1 MLSLPDFPW
10 DALAPYREQAERH
23 PEGLVDL
30 SIGSPVDAT
39 PLVAKKALSEAANAP
54 SYPLTS
60 GSPELNDAM
69 RQWWE
74 RRRHTGPLSAG
85 QVVPTIGS
93 KEMVGLLP
101 TLLGLRSGDTVVI
114 PSVAYPTYAVGAAV
128 VGATVVAEDDPQ
140 KWPQAASLVWI
151 NSPSNPTGAVLSREY
166 LRKAVTRARE
176 MGAVLVS
183 DECYAELGWE
193 TDVVPSLLDQDVTAG
208 NLSGL
213 IALYSLSKQ
222 SNLAGYR
229 AGLMAGDETLV
240 QSLLLARKHL
250 GLIMPAPIQ
259 AAVAA
264 VVRDDTHVSSQRE
277 IYSQRRHVVFGA
289 LQAAGFQID
298 HSEAGLYAWV
308 TRGED
313 CWATVEW
320 FAESGLLVAPGS
332 FYGEKG
338 SRHIRVALTASD
350 LACNDFADRLLFA
363 R

>member
-1 MLSLPDFPW
+1 M
-10 DALAPYREQAERH
+10 
-23 PEGLVDL
+23 DL
-30 SIGSPVDAT
+30 SIGSPVDGT
-39 PLVAKKALSEAANAP
+39 PLVAKEALSCAANAP

-85 QVVPTIGS
+85 QVLPTIGS

-101 TLLGLRSGDTVVI
+101 TLLGLGSEDTVVI
-114 PSVAYPTYAVGAAV
+114 PTVAYPTYAVGAAV
-128 VGATVVAEDDPQ
+128 VGAIVVAEDDPQ
-140 KWPQAASLVWI
+140 KWPQGASLVWI
-151 NSPSNPTGAVLSREY
+151 NSPSNPTGAVLNREY
-166 LRKAVTRARE
+166 LREAVARARE
-176 MGAVLVS
+176 IGAVLVS

-193 TDVVPSLLDQDVTAG
+193 TNVVPSLLDQEVTAG
-208 NLSGL
+208 DFSGL

-229 AGLMAGDETLV
+229 AGMMAGDETLV

-264 VVRDDTHVSSQRE
+264 VVRDDAHVSSQRE
-277 IYSQRRHVVFGA
+277 MYSQRRHVVFGA
-289 LQAAGFQID
+289 LRGAGFQID

-320 FAESGLLVAPGS
+320 FAERGVLVAPGV
-332 FYGEKG
+332 FYGEAG
-338 SRHIRVALTASD
+338 SHHVRVALTASD
-350 LACNDFADRLLFA
+350 ASCEAFAQRLVETG
-363 R
+363 

>member
-23 PEGLVDL
+23 PGSLVDL
-30 SIGSPVDAT
+30 SIGSPVDGT
-39 PLVAKKALSEAANAP
+39 PLVAKEALSDAADAP

-60 GSPELNDAM
+60 GSPGLNDAM

-74 RRRHTGPLSAG
+74 RRRQTGPLSVG
-85 QVVPTIGS
+85 QVLPTIGS

-101 TLLGLRSGDTVVI
+101 TLLGLRTGDTVVI

-151 NSPSNPTGAVLSREY
+151 NSPSNPTGAVLRREY
-166 LRKAVTRARE
+166 LSEAVTRARKI
-176 MGAVLVS
+176 GAVLVS

-229 AGLMAGDETLV
+229 AGLLAGDETLV
-240 QSLLLARKHL
+240 QSLLQARKHL

-259 AAVAA
+259 AAVAS
-264 VVRDDTHVSSQRE
+264 VLLDDVHVLSQRE
-277 IYSQRRHVVFGA
+277 LYSQRRQVVFGA
-289 LQAAGFQID
+289 LRSAGFQID

-320 FAESGLLVAPGS
+320 FAERGVLVAPGV
-332 FYGEKG
+332 FYGEAG
-338 SRHIRVALTASD
+338 SHHVRVALTASD
-350 LACNDFADRLLFA
+350 GACDSFA
-363 R
+363 RRLAETG

>member
-1 MLSLPDFPW
+1 
-10 DALAPYREQAERH
+10 
-23 PEGLVDL
+23 VDL
-30 SIGSPVDAT
+30 SIGSPVDGT
-39 PLVAKKALSEAANAP
+39 PLVAKEALSYAANAP

-85 QVVPTIGS
+85 QVLPTIGS

-101 TLLGLRSGDTVVI
+101 TLLGLGSEDTVVI
-114 PSVAYPTYAVGAAV
+114 PTVAYPTYAVGAAV

-140 KWPQAASLVWI
+140 KWPQGASLVWI
-151 NSPSNPTGAVLSREY
+151 NSPSNPTGAVLNREY
-166 LRKAVTRARE
+166 LREAVARARE
-176 MGAVLVS
+176 IGAVLVS

-193 TDVVPSLLDQDVTAG
+193 TNVVPSLLDQEITAG
-208 NLSGL
+208 DFSGL

-264 VVRDDTHVSSQRE
+264 VVRDDAHVSIQRE
-277 IYSQRRHVVFGA
+277 MYSQRRHVVFGA
-289 LQAAGFQID
+289 LRAAGFQID

-308 TRGED
+308 TRDED

-320 FAESGLLVAPGS
+320 FAERGVLVAPGV
-332 FYGEKG
+332 FYGEAG
-338 SRHIRVALTASD
+338 SHHVRVALTASD
-350 LACNDFADRLLFA
+350 ASCEAFAQRLVETG
-363 R
+363 

>member
-1 MLSLPDFPW
+1 M
-10 DALAPYREQAERH
+10 
-23 PEGLVDL
+23 DL
-30 SIGSPVDAT
+30 SIGSPVDGT
-39 PLVAKKALSEAANAP
+39 PLVAKEALSDAANAP

-69 RQWWE
+69 RQWWK

-85 QVVPTIGS
+85 QVLPTIGS

-101 TLLGLRSGDTVVI
+101 TLLGLGNEDTVVI

-128 VGATVVAEDDPQ
+128 VGATVVAEDDPE
-140 KWPQAASLVWI
+140 KWPQGASLVWI
-151 NSPSNPTGAVLSREY
+151 NSPSNPTGAVLNREY
-166 LRKAVTRARE
+166 LREAVARARE
-176 MGAVLVS
+176 IGAVLVS

-193 TDVVPSLLDQDVTAG
+193 TNVVPSLLDQEITAG
-208 NLSGL
+208 DFSGL

-264 VVRDDTHVSSQRE
+264 VVRDAAHVSIQRE
-277 IYSQRRHVVFGA
+277 VYSQRRHVVFGA
-289 LQAAGFQID
+289 LRAAGFQID

-313 CWATVEW
+313 CWATVDW
-320 FAESGLLVAPGS
+320 FAERGVLVAPGV
-332 FYGEKG
+332 FYGEVG
-338 SRHIRVALTASD
+338 SHHVRVALTASD
-350 LACNDFADRLLFA
+350 ASCNAFAKRLVEA
-363 R
+363 G

>member
-1 MLSLPDFPW
+1 
-10 DALAPYREQAERH
+10 
-23 PEGLVDL
+23 VDL
-30 SIGSPVDAT
+30 SIGSPVDGT
-39 PLVAKKALSEAANAP
+39 PLVAKEALSNAANAP

-74 RRRHTGPLSAG
+74 RRRHTGALSAG
-85 QVVPTIGS
+85 QVLPTIGS

-101 TLLGLRSGDTVVI
+101 TLLGLGSEDTVVI

-140 KWPQAASLVWI
+140 KWPQGASLVWI
-151 NSPSNPTGAVLSREY
+151 NSPSNPTGAVLNREY
-166 LRKAVTRARE
+166 LREAVARARE
-176 MGAVLVS
+176 IGAVLVS

-193 TDVVPSLLDQDVTAG
+193 TNVVPSLLDQEITAG
-208 NLSGL
+208 DFS
-213 IALYSLSKQ
+213 
-222 SNLAGYR
+222 
-229 AGLMAGDETLV
+229 GLMAGDETLV

-264 VVRDDTHVSSQRE
+264 VVRDDAHVSSQRE
-277 IYSQRRHVVFGA
+277 MYSQRRDVVFGA
-289 LQAAGFQID
+289 LRAARFQID

-320 FAESGLLVAPGS
+320 FAERGVLVAPGV
-332 FYGEKG
+332 FYGEAG
-338 SRHIRVALTASD
+338 SHHVRVALTASD
-350 LACNDFADRLLFA
+350 ASCEAFAQRLVETG
-363 R
+363 